1 MQVCELL
8 VCVNHEVWAEGMG
21 QSMNC
26 VRDVCDE
33 AQKHIHADSHPGKSG
48 VPPGTGVACI
58 QQGGLWGQLIP

>member
-33 AQKHIHADSHPGKSG
+33 AQKHRWPHAPTLNRLCTLCH
-48 VPPGTGVACI
+48 
-58 QQGGLWGQLIP
+58 LILIK